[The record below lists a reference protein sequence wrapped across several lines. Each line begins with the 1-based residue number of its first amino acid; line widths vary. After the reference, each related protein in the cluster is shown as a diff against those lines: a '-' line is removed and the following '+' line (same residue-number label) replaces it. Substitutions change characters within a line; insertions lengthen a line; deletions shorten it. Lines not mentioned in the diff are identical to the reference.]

1 MYKSEVFLLKFV
13 FTLQFYKLYFFFFLQ
28 VVFLFSHL
36 LVQKTPQVTLGM
48 KLTPWADQL
57 HDDIRNKFEIHSGNS
72 KSILFHYIK
81 SEHMHV

>member
-48 KLTPWADQL
+48 KLTP
-57 HDDIRNKFEIHSGNS
+57 
-72 KSILFHYIK
+72 
-81 SEHMHV
+81 